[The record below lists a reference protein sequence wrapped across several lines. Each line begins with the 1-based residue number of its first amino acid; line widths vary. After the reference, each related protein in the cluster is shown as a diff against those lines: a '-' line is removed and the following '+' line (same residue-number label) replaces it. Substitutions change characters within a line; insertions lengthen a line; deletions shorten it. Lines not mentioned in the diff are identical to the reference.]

1 MNSDT
6 MVSKVNA
13 YLSYRR
19 KAGFLLGIA
28 GRQLLSFAQFA
39 DRSSYHGPLTVDLA
53 SQWALANSTGKA
65 LTAARRIEVLR
76 PFAHYCQ
83 ILDPE
88 TEIPPRRLFGSGHRR
103 LTPHI
108 YTEQEI
114 VQLMAAAARLY
125 PGNGMRPITCA
136 TIFGLLSATG
146 LRISE
151 ATALRRQDVD
161 LPNGL
166 LHIRHGKF
174 GKSRLVPLHPS
185 AIDAL
190 KRYGRRRD
198 KDLYS
203 SKTDCF
209 FVFDHGRPA
218 NTRNVEYAFKL
229 LCRRLRW
236 RARGGHRSP
245 RIHDIRHSFVCRRLR
260 HWYEEGVNI
269 DSKLLSLSTHIGHS
283 KVTDTYWY
291 ITATP
296 ELMAIAAKRFE
307 PLASTGGGL

>member
-1 MNSDT
+1 MNSET
-6 MVSKVNA
+6 MISKVNA

-19 KAGFLLGIA
+19 KAGFALRIA

-39 DRSSYHGPLTVDLA
+39 DRSSYQGPLTVDLT
-53 SQWALANSTGKA
+53 SRWALANSTGQA

-76 PFAHYCQ
+76 PFAQYCR
-83 ILDPE
+83 ILDPK
-88 TEIPPRRLFGSGHRR
+88 TEIPPRRLFGPGHRR

-114 VQLMAAAARLY
+114 VQLVAAAIRLH
-125 PGNGMRPITCA
+125 PAKSMRSITCA
-136 TIFGLLSATG
+136 TIFGLISATG

-190 KRYGRRRD
+190 ERYGERRD
-198 KDLYS
+198 KDLCS
-203 SKTDCF
+203 SETDYF
-209 FVFDHGRPA
+209 FVYDHGRPA
-218 NTRNVEYAFKL
+218 HTRNVQYAFKL
-229 LCRRLRW
+229 LCRQLRW
-236 RARGGHRSP
+236 RARGGHRTP
-245 RIHDIRHSFVCRRLR
+245 RIHDLRHSFVCRRLR
-260 HWYEEGVNI
+260 RWYEDGVDV
-269 DSKLLSLSTHIGHS
+269 DSNLLSLSTYIGHA

-296 ELMAIAAKRFE
+296 ELMAIAAKRLE